1 MTTTTTVA
9 KGFHTNKSAVAAVAA
24 MIPMITEPRLNK
36 TKTGLKE
43 TLG

>member
-9 KGFHTNKSAVAAVAA
+9 KGFHTDKSAVAA
-24 MIPMITEPRLNK
+24 MMPMITEPRLNK